1 MRRACSRCRCRCYA
15 HAVSVRWPRLQEP
28 FASFQFTMSNSGA
41 LPRDALLRQYV
52 QMAEIEIDHSRRG
65 PRGRRPA
72 RYVFLGDYI
81 DRGPDSRGGVI
92 QLLMRRQQAQPGTS
106 VCLRGN
112 HAANG
117 DYGARERARPAVVA
131 AERGGA
137 ATQCNYS
144 ARMAGSRTP
153 ISRGCAL
160 CRSATTWASSE
171 RGDFLPTFRVA
182 LRFQL
187 ALLLADRTKHVL
199 AKLKATTAPG
209 SAIATPGR
217 PSLDNAGTR

>member
-1 MRRACSRCRCRCYA
+1 
-15 HAVSVRWPRLQEP
+15 
-28 FASFQFTMSNSGA
+28 MSNSGA

-131 AERGGA
+131 AERGRGHPVQLFGTNGRIEDSHLA
-137 ATQCNYS
+137 RLRTLPLCHDMGIIRAGRLPAYIQSRSQIS
-144 ARMAGSRTP
+144 ARIAFSRP
-153 ISRGCAL
+153 DEARLGEAKGYN
-160 CRSATTWASSE
+160 RSWKRHCNPRSS
-171 RGDFLPTFRVA
+171 
-182 LRFQL
+182 
-187 ALLLADRTKHVL
+187 
-199 AKLKATTAPG
+199 
-209 SAIATPGR
+209 
-217 PSLDNAGTR
+217 SLDNAGTR